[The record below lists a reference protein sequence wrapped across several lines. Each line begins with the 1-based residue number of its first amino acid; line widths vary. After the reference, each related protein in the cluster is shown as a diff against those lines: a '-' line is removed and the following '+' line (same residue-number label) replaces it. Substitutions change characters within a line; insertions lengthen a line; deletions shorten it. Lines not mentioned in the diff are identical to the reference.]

1 MNFLYRIFN
10 NLLSCK
16 SYQIFCISLF
26 KRIIAPKLS
35 FKLNYQMAHIN
46 LRSSLLTSTEQFCN
60 AISIANNS
68 ETQNLA
74 LVELIFLIARY
85 QEEGIKLHPKVYLT
99 SDIETALKMLPGQA
113 SMKIG
118 SSPCFHEAVKTAL
131 KKCAP
136 LAING
141 WCIYV
146 SQKLDN
152 VEFGIFRGDTNP
164 TAVHIDNIILTDELP
179 FKTIKIHQV
188 AADSVQVRSSKGEL
202 LNVSLNHTLE
212 ESNTPVDHLEQLVG
226 RIVFN
231 VNAHKE
237 QVTNYLTRLLGD
249 AIKKSHGCL
258 IAVSKTSNV
267 PLSLVSDGTCL
278 SEPINF
284 QSLVS
289 MSLEREKDA
298 GNLISMGQLLEGM
311 LSSDGIVVFDNS
323 AQLLA
328 FNCFTPLPERTD
340 GNSSLGGARYRAYK
354 ALSTLLDNEL
364 DAVFMQSQDGFT
376 QFKGAQNG

>member
-1 MNFLYRIFN
+1 MLYTLLHIDLSTYN
-10 NLLSCK
+10 SANLL
-16 SYQIFCISLF
+16 FE
-26 KRIIAPKLS
+26 
-35 FKLNYQMAHIN
+35 LNPQMAHIN
-46 LRSSLLTSTEQFCN
+46 LRSSLMISTEQFCN
-60 AISIANNS
+60 AVCIADNS
-68 ETQNLA
+68 EVQNQA

-99 SDIETALKMLPGQA
+99 SDIDTALKMLPGQA

-118 SSPCFHEAVKTAL
+118 LCSCFHEAVKTAL

-141 WCIYV
+141 WCIYI
-146 SQKLDN
+146 SQRQDH
-152 VEFGIFRGDTNP
+152 VEYGIFRGDTNP
-164 TAVHIDNIILTDELP
+164 TSVNIDNIILTDELP

-188 AADSVQVRSSKGEL
+188 ASDSVQVKSSEGGI

-212 ESNTPVDHLEQLVG
+212 ESNTPIDHLDHLVD
-226 RIVFN
+226 RIVSN
-231 VNAHKE
+231 VQHNKE

-258 IAVSKTSNV
+258 IAVSNTANV
-267 PLSLVSDGTCL
+267 PVSLVSDGTCL

-323 AQLLA
+323 SQLLA
-328 FNCFTPLPERTD
+328 FNCFTPLPEATK
-340 GNSSLGGARYRAYK
+340 GNSALGGARYRAYE
-354 ALSTLLDNEL
+354 ALSILLDSEL